1 MQEIIQQVGS
11 LLVGAVPTMVLF
23 IVLVLA
29 YQFLVQG
36 PLSATLKERRAR
48 TEGAI
53 EDAHK
58 AIEQAEAR
66 AAEYAAK
73 LRQAR
78 AEVYKV
84 REQRVKQ
91 WTAERDAALDAARKA
106 AGQKVA
112 QARLE
117 LEAEAAQARQSIQAS
132 AGDLASQVVRAVLP
146 PPPGV
151 PVERFEDLSAFFQA
165 ADFGLLYWLYW
176 QRCAVAGGGA
186 GSRVKAGDCQ
196 PGLTGAC

>member
-1 MQEIIQQVGS
+1 MQEIIGQIGA
-11 LLVGAVPTMVLF
+11 LLLSAVPTIVLF

-36 PLSATLKERRAR
+36 PLTRTLSERRAR

-58 AIEQAEAR
+58 AIAQAESR
-66 AAEYAAK
+66 TAEYADR

-91 WTAERDAALDAARKA
+91 WNADRDTALDAARKV
-106 AGQKVA
+106 AGVKVS
-112 QARLE
+112 QARAE
-117 LEAEAAQARQSIQAS
+117 LEAEAAEARRTIQAS
-132 AGDLASQVVRAVLP
+132 AGDLARQVVLAVLP
-146 PPPGV
+146 
-151 PVERFEDLSAFFQA
+151 QA
-165 ADFGLLYWLYW
+165 AG
-176 QRCAVAGGGA
+176 
-186 GSRVKAGDCQ
+186 GSR
-196 PGLTGAC
+196 

>member
-1 MQEIIQQVGS
+1 MQEIIQQVGGY
-11 LLVGAVPTMVLF
+11 LLGAVPTMLLF

-48 TEGAI
+48 TVGAI
-53 EDAHK
+53 EDAQR
-58 AIEQAEAR
+58 AIEKAEQS

-78 AEVYKV
+78 AEVYKA

-112 QARLE
+112 EAKAE
-117 LEAEAAQARQSIQAS
+117 LGAEAERARQSIEAS
-132 AGDLASQVVRAVLP
+132 VGELARQVVRAVLP
-146 PPPGV
+146 
-151 PVERFEDLSAFFQA
+151 A
-165 ADFGLLYWLYW
+165 A
-176 QRCAVAGGGA
+176 A
-186 GSRVKAGDCQ
+186 GSSR
-196 PGLTGAC
+196 

>member
-1 MQEIIQQVGS
+1 MEEILQQIGTF
-11 LLVGAVPTMVLF
+11 LIGAVPTVVLF

-36 PLSATLKERRAR
+36 PLTATLKQRRAR

-58 AIEQAEAR
+58 AIAQAEAR

-73 LRQAR
+73 LRLAR

-91 WTAERDAALDAARKA
+91 GNAERDAALEAARKA
-106 AGQKVA
+106 AALKVT
-112 QARLE
+112 QARAE
-117 LEAEAAQARQSIQAS
+117 LETEAAQARLAIEAS
-132 AGDLASQVVRAVLP
+132 AGDLANRVVRAVLP
-146 PPPGV
+146 
-151 PVERFEDLSAFFQA
+151 LA
-165 ADFGLLYWLYW
+165 
-176 QRCAVAGGGA
+176 AGG
-186 GSRVKAGDCQ
+186 SR
-196 PGLTGAC
+196 

>member
-11 LLVGAVPTMVLF
+11 YLLGAVPTMLLF

-36 PLSATLKERRAR
+36 PLSATLRERRAR
-48 TEGAI
+48 TVGAI
-53 EDAHK
+53 EDAQK
-58 AIEQAEAR
+58 AIEKAEER

-78 AEVYKV
+78 AEVYKA

-91 WTAERDAALDAARKA
+91 WSAERDAALDTARKA
-106 AGQKVA
+106 SGQKVA

-117 LEAEAAQARQSIQAS
+117 LEAEAAQARQNIEAS
-132 AGDLASQVVRAVLP
+132 AGELASQVMRAVLP
-146 PPPGV
+146 
-151 PVERFEDLSAFFQA
+151 A
-165 ADFGLLYWLYW
+165 A
-176 QRCAVAGGGA
+176 A
-186 GSRVKAGDCQ
+186 GSSR
-196 PGLTGAC
+196 